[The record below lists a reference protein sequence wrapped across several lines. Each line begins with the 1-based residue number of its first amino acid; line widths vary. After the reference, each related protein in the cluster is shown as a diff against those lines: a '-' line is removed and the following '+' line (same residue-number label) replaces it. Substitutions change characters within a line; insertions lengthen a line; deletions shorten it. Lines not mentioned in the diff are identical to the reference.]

1 MTYDP
6 TQEAHEPEPAE
17 ESTWMRLLW
26 LILIAMLISVANTLQ
41 VAITILQVI
50 IMAINSGKPN
60 ENLSDLGST
69 IGLWMAKAIRYQ
81 TAASKTKPWPWT
93 ELN

>member
-6 TQEAHEPEPAE
+6 TQEAHEPESAE
-17 ESTWMRLLW
+17 ESIWMRLLW
-26 LILIAMLISVANTLQ
+26 LILIAMLISVANTVQ
-41 VAITILQVI
+41 VAITILQFI

-93 ELN
+93 ELD